1 MNIAQEIEQKIHRT
15 SKGSFIFIT
24 DFTNKYDYETAR
36 KVLQR
41 LHTKKKLVR
50 LSRGIYYLPQIDSK
64 LGILYPAAEE
74 IAEAIAKRDK
84 ARIIPTG
91 TYAIHKLGLT
101 TQVPM
106 NVVFLTDGSARKIQI
121 GKQKITFK
129 KTSPK
134 NLSIKHYLS
143 NLLVQGLRE
152 LGQQNIDIDIN
163 SRLKNIIIKSGD
175 ADLIKKNIIN
185 APVWIQKA
193 IKQLIAN
200 DHD

>member
-1 MNIAQEIEQKIHRT
+1 MNIAQEIEQKINRT
-15 SKGSFIFIT
+15 SKGSFIFIN
-24 DFTNKYDYETAR
+24 DFTGKYDYETVR

-41 LHTKKKLVR
+41 LHAKNKLLR
-50 LSRGIYYLPQIDSK
+50 LSRGIYYLPKIDSK

-91 TYAIHKLGLT
+91 AYALHKLGLT

-143 NLLVQGLRE
+143 NLLVQSLRE
-152 LGQQNIDIDIN
+152 LGEQNVDSNIC
-163 SRLKNIIIKSGD
+163 SRLKNIIDKSGE
-175 ADLIKKNIIN
+175 AEIIIKDIIN
-185 APVWIQKA
+185 APVWIQKI
-193 IKQLIAN
+193 IKEIIAYDN
-200 DHD
+200 D